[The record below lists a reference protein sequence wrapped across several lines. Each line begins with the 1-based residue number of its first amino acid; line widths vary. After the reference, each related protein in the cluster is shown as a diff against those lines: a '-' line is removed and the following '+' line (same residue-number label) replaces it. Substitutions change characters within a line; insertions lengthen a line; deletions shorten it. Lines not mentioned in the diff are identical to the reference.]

1 MRRFLVL
8 LTLALIALAVVYRDR
23 AVPAGSAGEDC
34 AERCGAGRMRRIYI
48 NYEND
53 VLVREKHGAEM
64 FVVQHWNGL
73 PGTPAGLTCI
83 EGMLCLTPAD
93 RVMDVGDATS
103 KRAPAEMTNRAVAFT
118 DAAGAKVLVTIR

>member
-23 AVPAGSAGEDC
+23 LYLRDPLGKIARNDAEQADAAV
-34 AERCGAGRMRRIYI
+34 YI

-73 PGTPAGLTCI
+73 QAFPSGLTCI
-83 EGMLCLTPAD
+83 EGMLCLLPAD
-93 RVMDVGDATS
+93 RVLDVGGTGAAQ
-103 KRAPAEMTNRAVAFT
+103 KPAEMSDREVSFR
-118 DAAGAKVLVTIR
+118 DGSGARVKVTIR

>member
-8 LTLALIALAVVYRDR
+8 LVLALIALAVVYRDR
-23 AVPAGSAGEDC
+23 LYLRDPLGKIARNGVVQDDS
-34 AERCGAGRMRRIYI
+34 RIFI

-53 VLVREKHGAEM
+53 VLVREKHGTEM

-73 PGTPAGLTCI
+73 PATPSGLTCI

-93 RVMDVGDATS
+93 RVMDVGEAS
-103 KRAPAEMTNRAVAFT
+103 SGRAPAEMTDRSVAFQ
-118 DAAGAKVLVTIR
+118 DARGEKVLVTIR

>member
-8 LTLALIALAVVYRDR
+8 LVLALIALTVVYRDR
-23 AVPAGSAGEDC
+23 LYLRDPLGKIARNGVEQDKA
-34 AERCGAGRMRRIYI
+34 RIFI

-53 VLVREKHGAEM
+53 VLVQEKGGAEM

-73 PGTPAGLTCI
+73 PATPAGLTCI

-93 RVMDVGDATS
+93 RVMDVGEATTG
-103 KRAPAEMTNRAVAFT
+103 RVPAEMTDRSVRFK
-118 DAAGAKVLVTIR
+118 DASGDMILVTIR

>member
-8 LTLALIALAVVYRDR
+8 LTMGLIALAVVYRDR
-23 AVPAGSAGEDC
+23 LYLRDPL
-34 AERCGAGRMRRIYI
+34 GRIARNGVEQADARIYI

-53 VLVREKHGAEM
+53 VLVREKHGTEM

-73 PGTPAGLTCI
+73 PATPAGLTCV

-93 RVMDVGDATS
+93 RVLDVAEAGGVG
-103 KRAPAEMTNRAVAFT
+103 RPAEMSDRAVRFK
-118 DAAGAKVLVTIR
+118 DGKGDVLVTIR

>member
-1 MRRFLVL
+1 MRRILVL
-8 LTLALIALAVVYRDR
+8 LTLVLIVLAVVYRDR
-23 AVPAGSAGEDC
+23 LYLRDPLGKITRDGVEQGDAA
-34 AERCGAGRMRRIYI
+34 IYI

-73 PGTPAGLTCI
+73 QATPAGLTCI

-93 RVMDVGDATS
+93 RVMDVGATAAGH
-103 KRAPAEMTNRAVAFT
+103 APAQMSDREVAFV
-118 DAAGAKVLVTIR
+118 DGSGAKVKVTIR

>member
-1 MRRFLVL
+1 MRRVLVL

-23 AVPAGSAGEDC
+23 LYLRDPLGTIARNGVVQED
-34 AERCGAGRMRRIYI
+34 ARIFI

-53 VLVREKHGAEM
+53 VLVREKRGTEM

-73 PGTPAGLTCI
+73 PATPAGLTCI
-83 EGMLCLTPAD
+83 EGMLCMTPAD
-93 RVMDVGDATS
+93 RVMDVGEISTGH
-103 KRAPAEMTNRAVAFT
+103 APAEMTDRAVSFV